1 MIKGIL
7 LVKFNEPF
15 QRKDSMNEKDVEVKI
30 VIYKSFL
37 WYFFFSYLCDLG
49 IKYSLLP
56 VKLTQN
62 FRKKYIH

>member
-37 WYFFFSYLCDLG
+37 WYFFQVSTFDSYNILKQL
-49 IKYSLLP
+49 
-56 VKLTQN
+56 
-62 FRKKYIH
+62 FW